1 MKRSKKVY
9 YIVLT
14 ENRKW
19 KYDHSNRYRLNSV
32 AVNMGFFLNHMHATS
47 SITAT
52 TDTGNGNAVVIIGNF
67 LYLRSPKP

>member
-1 MKRSKKVY
+1 
-9 YIVLT
+9 
-14 ENRKW
+14 
-19 KYDHSNRYRLNSV
+19 
-32 AVNMGFFLNHMHATS
+32 MGFFLNHMHATS